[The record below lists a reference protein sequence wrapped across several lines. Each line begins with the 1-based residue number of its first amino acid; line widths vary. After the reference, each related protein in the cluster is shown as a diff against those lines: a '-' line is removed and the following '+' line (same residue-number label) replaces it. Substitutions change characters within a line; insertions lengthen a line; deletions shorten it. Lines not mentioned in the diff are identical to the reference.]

1 MAKNTSFFISLL
13 LLTHVRGSSLNVSLP
28 GSTSGPLPLDPYLWI
43 PTSGP
48 LPLES
53 HLWGPISGT
62 YLWNPTSGTLPLE
75 HYLWTPTEPPSHCP
89 ERENNVDFTA
99 LMFIN
104 IAADE
109 TG

>member
-13 LLTHVRGSSLNVSLP
+13 LLIHVRGSSLIVSLP
-28 GSTSGPLPLDPYLWI
+28 GSTSGPLPLDPYLWT
-43 PTSGP
+43 PTSGVP
-48 LPLES
+48 SLE
-53 HLWGPISGT
+53 H
-62 YLWNPTSGTLPLE
+62 YLWNITSGTLPLE
-75 HYLWTPTEPPSHCP
+75 HYLWTHTEPPSHCP

>member
-1 MAKNTSFFISLL
+1 MCHYLEAP
-13 LLTHVRGSSLNVSLP
+13 P
-28 GSTSGPLPLDPYLWI
+28 GPYLWI

-62 YLWNPTSGTLPLE
+62 LPLE
-75 HYLWTPTEPPSHCP
+75 HYLWTPTEPPSRTLLTAHERSP